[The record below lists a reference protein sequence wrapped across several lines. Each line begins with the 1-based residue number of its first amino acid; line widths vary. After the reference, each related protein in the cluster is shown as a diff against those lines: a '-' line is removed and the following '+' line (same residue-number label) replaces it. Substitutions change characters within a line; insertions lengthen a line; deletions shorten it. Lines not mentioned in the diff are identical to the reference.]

1 MRRHKM
7 HGCGPRG
14 GSFPEAIIAMGMGRG
29 WGRGG
34 FGGGFGGWGGDEW
47 GGGGGGRGRGGRR
60 RMFDS
65 GELRLANAGHEP
77 AFLRTADGAIVRLEP
92 SGEPP
97 LCILDGFEYTTVRRQ
112 LKAGEWICAVTD
124 GVTEAMNKDGE
135 LYGAERLIALLATQR
150 AESAPAAILAALRDD
165 VRKFVGDTEPSD
177 DLTVLCL
184 RWSGPAA

>member
-1 MRRHKM
+1 MALSKSLLQSIAL
-7 HGCGPRG
+7 RG
-14 GSFPEAIIAMGMGRG
+14 EADPGKILSRANAEISRDNPESLFITVCAGIVDA
-29 WGRGG
+29 
-34 FGGGFGGWGGDEW
+34 
-47 GGGGGGRGRGGRR
+47 
-60 RMFDS
+60 DS